1 MRNNPRFWLIGGLI
15 FVLMVGLAGWM
26 VVVNPV
32 FGTVSETNEEIDA
45 TDRTTDTVMA
55 QTRQL
60 AQQKEDL
67 ERQIEMLMRIRDKIP
82 KDVNVPRLMRTI
94 QAEARAENVELDS
107 LQPGQIT
114 LFKVTPEPSTS
125 SAAPESTASDEPTKA
140 APEPT
145 PSNLGQGVAPK
156 NTGVAYVPL
165 TLSGQ
170 GSYESIQN
178 LIARLEQQQRAF
190 LITVLDINRQTDSDA
205 KAPLEF
211 TMQARVFVLNGDAV
225 QLPADLQ
232 PTGGE

>member
-1 MRNNPRFWLIGGLI
+1 MKNNPRFWLIGGLI
-15 FVLMVGLAGWM
+15 FVLMVGFAGWM
-26 VVVNPV
+26 LVVNPV
-32 FGTVSETNEEIDA
+32 FGAVSETNAEVDA
-45 TDRTTDTVMA
+45 TDQTTDKVMA

-60 AQQKEDL
+60 VAQKEDL
-67 ERQIEMLMRIRDKIP
+67 QHQIEVLMRIRAKIP

-114 LFKVTPEPSTS
+114 LFQAAPEPAAS
-125 SAAPESTASDEPTKA
+125 SASPESTASDQPAPA
-140 APEPT
+140 APQPT

-170 GSYESIQN
+170 GSYQSVQN

-190 LITVLDINRQTDSDA
+190 LVTVLDVNRQTDSQA
-205 KAPLEF
+205 KGALDF

-232 PTGGE
+232 PSGGE

>member
-1 MRNNPRFWLIGGLI
+1 MKNNPRFWLVGGLLLA
-15 FVLMVGLAGWM
+15 VMVGFAGWM

-32 FGTVSETNEEIDA
+32 FGAVSQTRSEVDS
-45 TDRTTDTVMA
+45 TDRKTEAVMA

-60 AQQKEDL
+60 AQQAEDL
-67 ERQIEMLMRIRDKIP
+67 EQQIEVLMRIRAKIP

-94 QAEARAENVELDS
+94 QAEARAENVELNS

-114 LFKVTPEPSTS
+114 LFKVTPSPTASPSAS
-125 SAAPESTASDEPTKA
+125 ESGESEKPKVAAPQ
-140 APEPT
+140 PT

-170 GSYESIQN
+170 GSYKAVQN
-178 LIARLEQQQRAF
+178 LITRLEQQQRAF
-190 LITVLDINRQTDSDA
+190 LVTVLDINRQSDSDA
-205 KAPLEF
+205 GATLDF
-211 TMQARVFVLNGDAV
+211 TMQARVFVLNGDSV

-232 PTGGE
+232 SGGD

>member
-1 MRNNPRFWLIGGLI
+1 MKNNPRFWLVGGLLL
-15 FVLMVGLAGWM
+15 VVMVGFAGWM
-26 VVVNPV
+26 LVVNPV
-32 FGTVSETNEEIDA
+32 FGAVSQTRSEVDS
-45 TDRTTDTVMA
+45 TDRKTDAVMA

-60 AQQKEDL
+60 AQQADDL
-67 ERQIEMLMRIRDKIP
+67 EQQIEVLMRIRAKIP

-94 QAEARAENVELDS
+94 QAEARAENIELTS

-114 LFKVTPEPSTS
+114 LFKVTPTPTASPSAS
-125 SAAPESTASDEPTKA
+125 ESGDNEKPKPAAPQ
-140 APEPT
+140 PT

-170 GSYESIQN
+170 GSYKAVQN

-190 LITVLDINRQTDSDA
+190 LVTVLDINRQSDSEAGATLD
-205 KAPLEF
+205 F
-211 TMQARVFVLNGDAV
+211 TMQARVFVLNGDSV

-232 PTGGE
+232 SGGD

>member
-1 MRNNPRFWLIGGLI
+1 MRNNPRFWLIGGLL
-15 FVLMVGLAGWM
+15 FVLMVGFAGWM
-26 VVVNPV
+26 LVVNPV
-32 FGTVSETNEEIDA
+32 YGAVSQTREEVD
-45 TDRTTDTVMA
+45 TTDSRTDAVMA

-60 AQQKEDL
+60 VEQMADL
-67 ERQIEMLMRIRDKIP
+67 ERQIEILERIRAKIP

-94 QAEARAENVELDS
+94 QAEARSENVELDS

-114 LFKVTPEPSTS
+114 LFKVVPKPAASST
-125 SAAPESTASDEPTKA
+125 APESTASDQPQT
-140 APEPT
+140 APQPT

-170 GSYESIQN
+170 GSYQAIQR

-190 LITVLDINRQTDSDA
+190 LVTVLDINRQTDSQA
-205 KAPLEF
+205 KASLEF

-225 QLPADLQ
+225 QLPAELQ
-232 PTGGE
+232 SGGE

>member
-1 MRNNPRFWLIGGLI
+1 MKNNPRFWLVGGLL
-15 FVLMVGLAGWM
+15 FVLMVGFAGWM
-26 VVVNPV
+26 LVVNPV
-32 FGTVSETNEEIDA
+32 YGAVSQTREEVDA
-45 TDRTTDTVMA
+45 TDSKTESVMA

-60 AQQKEDL
+60 AEQMEDL
-67 ERQIEMLMRIRDKIP
+67 ERQIEILERIRAKIP
-82 KDVNVPRLMRTI
+82 KDVDVPRLMRTI

-114 LFKVTPEPSTS
+114 LFKATPEPTTS
-125 SAAPESTASDEPTKA
+125 STAPESTASDQPTKA

-170 GSYESIQN
+170 GSYQAVQR

-190 LITVLDINRQTDSDA
+190 LVTVLDINRQTDSQA

-225 QLPADLQ
+225 QLPAELQ
-232 PTGGE
+232 SGGE

>member
-1 MRNNPRFWLIGGLI
+1 MKNNPRFWLVGGLL
-15 FVLMVGLAGWM
+15 FVLMVGFAGWM
-26 VVVNPV
+26 LVVNPV
-32 FGTVSETNEEIDA
+32 FGAVSQTNEEVDA

-67 ERQIEMLMRIRDKIP
+67 ERQIEVLMRIRAKIP
-82 KDVNVPRLMRTI
+82 KDVDVPRLMRTI

-114 LFKVTPEPSTS
+114 LFKVTSTPSAS

-170 GSYESIQN
+170 GSYQAVQN

-190 LITVLDINRQTDSDA
+190 LVTVLDINRQTDSDA

>member
-1 MRNNPRFWLIGGLI
+1 MRNNPRFWLIGGML
-15 FVLMVGLAGWM
+15 FVLMVGFAGWM
-26 VVVNPV
+26 LVVNPV
-32 FGTVSETNEEIDA
+32 FGAVSQTNEEIDT

-60 AQQKEDL
+60 AEQKEDL
-67 ERQIEMLMRIRDKIP
+67 ERQIDLLMRIRAKIP

-114 LFKVTPEPSTS
+114 LFKVAAEPATTS
-125 SAAPESTASDEPTKA
+125 ASPESTASDQPAAA
-140 APEPT
+140 APAPT

-170 GSYESIQN
+170 GSYQAIQN

-190 LITVLDINRQTDSDA
+190 LVTVLDINRQTDSQA
-205 KAPLEF
+205 KAPLAF

-232 PTGGE
+232 PGGD

>member
-1 MRNNPRFWLIGGLI
+1 MKNNPRFWLVGGLI
-15 FVLMVGLAGWM
+15 LVIMVGFAGWM
-26 VVVNPV
+26 LVVNPV
-32 FGTVSETNEEIDA
+32 YGAASQTRSEVDA
-45 TDRTTDTVMA
+45 TEHKTDAVMA

-60 AQQKEDL
+60 AQQAEDL
-67 ERQIEMLMRIRDKIP
+67 EQQIEVLMRIRAKIP

-94 QAEARAENVELDS
+94 QAEARAENVDLNS

-114 LFKVTPEPSTS
+114 LSKVAPSPTP
-125 SAAPESTASDEPTKA
+125 TASESPSGESEKPKAA

-145 PSNLGQGVAPK
+145 PSNLGQGVAPR

-170 GSYESIQN
+170 GSYRAVQK

-190 LITVLDINRQTDSDA
+190 LVTVLDINRQTDSEA
-205 KAPLEF
+205 GTSLEF

-225 QLPADLQ
+225 QLPAELE
-232 PTGGE
+232 TGGD